1 MRTITRR
8 PSHAITEKPTR
19 RGATSNGHSSS
30 PRVRAQLVSDAVI
43 AGYIHDIS
51 VRHRPET
58 ARPLGAEQRSQTPA
72 R

>member
-8 PSHAITEKPTR
+8 PSHTVTEARIR
-19 RGATSNGHSSS
+19 RASASNGHG
-30 PRVRAQLVSDAVI
+30 PNPGMRAQLLSDAVI

-58 ARPLGAEQRSQTPA
+58 HEGAGRGTGHSHT
-72 R
+72 RR